1 MSLKSLCIA
10 VELMMEAKNIFKIWG
25 FIRNKKPKLLQS
37 SGKSASNMFILVES
51 KPNTVKI
58 SKKIRK
64 T

>member
-1 MSLKSLCIA
+1 MI
-10 VELMMEAKNIFKIWG
+10 EAKIFLKFG
-25 FIRNKKPKLLQS
+25 VFVRKKKPKLLQS

-51 KPNTVKI
+51 KPNTVVKI

>member
-1 MSLKSLCIA
+1 MILAKIFLKFGVYMKQIA
-10 VELMMEAKNIFKIWG
+10 
-25 FIRNKKPKLLQS
+25 KLLQS